1 VSTVHHARWVLPI
14 SQPPIEN
21 GWVEIDAGRVI
32 AVGREHR
39 APSTEHRG
47 PSTKHRGPSTK
58 HPDSGTQ
65 HSAPSTEHVILP
77 GLVNAHTHLELSW
90 MRNQVPPARS
100 MPQWVERLMALRRT
114 VGHEPSEPIADAIR
128 ESRAAGTVLFGDVT
142 NTLASYEPLASSG
155 MSAAVFRELLGF
167 NVADPD
173 GTVKG
178 AQAQLEKLRPV
189 ARLRSS
195 VVPHAP
201 YSVSPALL
209 RAIADASKDALVSI
223 HLGESPEEL
232 DFLGRG
238 GGAWRR
244 LLTSLG
250 VWTDQWRPPGTG
262 PVDYVASHGLLN
274 QRLLAV
280 HCVHLTERELA
291 MLAEAGASV
300 VTCPRSNQWVGAGV
314 PPIESFYR
322 SGVRVAVGTD
332 SLASVGDLNVF
343 SELRLMRQ
351 IAPGIPAR
359 EILASATRHGADAL
373 GFGDTL
379 GTIEPGKRADLITV
393 SVPEGAGD
401 VEEYLL
407 SGIEPDQVR
416 WLQ

>member
-1 VSTVHHARWVLPI
+1 MSTVHHARWVLPI

-21 GWVEIDAGRVI
+21 GCVEIDAGRII
-32 AVGREHR
+32 AVGGEHSP
-39 APSTEHRG
+39 PSTEHDR
-47 PSTKHRGPSTK
+47 
-58 HPDSGTQ
+58 
-65 HSAPSTEHVILP
+65 VILP

-90 MRNQVPPARS
+90 MRDQVPPARS

-114 VGHEPSEPIADAIR
+114 VGPEPSAPIADAIR
-128 ESRAAGTVLFGDVT
+128 ESRAAGTMLFGEIT
-142 NTLASYEPLASSG
+142 NTLASYEPLATSG

-178 AQAQLEKLRPV
+178 AQAQLENLRPV

-209 RAIADASKDALVSI
+209 RAIADASKDARISI
-223 HLGESPEEL
+223 HLGESAEEL
-232 DFLGRG
+232 DFLGSG
-238 GGAWRR
+238 GGAWRS

-250 VWTDQWRPPGTG
+250 AWTDQWRPPGTG

-314 PPIESFYR
+314 PPVERFYR

-379 GTIEPGKRADLITV
+379 GTIEPGKRAELITV

-407 SGIEPDQVR
+407 SGIEPEQVR

>member
-232 DFLGRG
+232 DFLESG
-238 GGAWRR
+238 GGAWRS

-250 VWTDQWRPPGTG
+250 VWTDQWRPPRRG

-379 GTIEPGKRADLITV
+379 GTIEPGKRAELITV

>member
-21 GWVEIDAGRVI
+21 GWVEVEAGRII
-32 AVGREHR
+32 AVGSDHSVSGPEHR
-39 APSTEHRG
+39 APSTEH
-47 PSTKHRGPSTK
+47 HI
-58 HPDSGTQ
+58 
-65 HSAPSTEHVILP
+65 AILP

-90 MRNQVPPARS
+90 MRDQVPPAPS

-114 VGHEPSEPIADAIR
+114 VGHEPPEPIADAIR
-128 ESRAAGTVLFGDVT
+128 ESRAAGTMLLGEIT
-142 NTLASYEPLASSG
+142 NTLASYEPLATSD

-167 NVADPD
+167 NVADP
-173 GTVKG
+173 GAAVNG

-189 ARLRSS
+189 ARLRPS

-209 RAIADASKDALVSI
+209 RAIADVSADACVSI
-223 HLGESPEEL
+223 HLGESADEL
-232 DFLGRG
+232 DFLRSG
-238 GGAWRR
+238 GGAWRS

-250 VWTDQWRPPGTG
+250 AWTDQWRAPGTG

-274 QRLLAV
+274 ERLLAV

-291 MLAEAGASV
+291 MLANAGATV

-314 PPIESFYR
+314 PPIERFYR

-332 SLASVGDLNVF
+332 SLASVDDLNVF

-359 EILASATRHGADAL
+359 EILTSATRHGADAL

-379 GTIEPGKRADLITV
+379 GTIEPGKRAELIAV
-393 SVPEGAGD
+393 SVPEGADD

-407 SGIEPDQVR
+407 SGIGPAQVT
-416 WLQ
+416 WVG